1 MLSITKIRA
10 NPEHAKARLVGRLD
24 DPGLI
29 DSLLDLDERRRQ
41 AVTEQGDLR
50 RRKNENARA
59 TQAAGADERQ
69 QLIEE
74 GRRLNGL
81 VAEKDSLVKQLEA
94 ELYAV
99 ASALP
104 NVPHPSVPV
113 GPDATANV
121 TVSEWGA
128 KPSFDFAPRP
138 HWQVG
143 ELLGLDIPRG
153 ARMAGSRFYALTGDL
168 ALLELALAQFMFH
181 HHVVAG
187 YRPVI
192 PPYLVDS
199 EAMHGCA
206 QLPKFEDGLYSTPS
220 DLRDDSD
227 RRLYLIPTAESAM
240 ASMHRGEILDV
251 DNLPL
256 DYVAFSPCF
265 RRETSAG
272 GSDSRGIKR
281 VHQFHK
287 VELFKFTRSDTSYH
301 ELESL
306 TESAESILQL
316 LELPYRKVVL
326 STGDMGFGASKT
338 YDLEVWIPSEQTYS
352 EISSCS
358 NVQDFQAR
366 RLNIRYRGQ
375 DGRTSFVHMLNG
387 SGLAVGRTM
396 IAILENHQRADGS
409 VYIPEPLRPYLHG
422 RDELLPNS
430 VAPAG
435 LAHGS
440 VPGPKGE

>member
-1 MLSITKIRA
+1 MLSIKEIRED
-10 NPEHAKARLVGRLD
+10 PGIVKARLIGRLD

-29 DSLLDLDERRRQ
+29 NSLLDLDKRRRQ
-41 AVTEQGDLR
+41 AVAEQGDLR
-50 RRKNENARA
+50 RRKNDNAHA
-59 TQAAGADERQ
+59 TRTAEPDERQ

-81 VAEKDSLVKQLEA
+81 VAEKDALVKQIED
-94 ELYAV
+94 ELYLV
-99 ASALP
+99 AGKLP
-104 NVPHPSVPV
+104 NLPHPSVPV
-113 GPDATANV
+113 GPDATANI
-121 TVSEWGA
+121 TVSEWGRQ
-128 KPSFDFAPRP
+128 PCFDFAPRP
-138 HWQVG
+138 HWEVG

-153 ARMAGSRFYALTGDL
+153 TRMSGSRFYTLLGEV
-168 ALLELALAQFMFH
+168 ALLELALAQLMIDQ
-181 HHVVAG
+181 HVLAG
-187 YRPVI
+187 YKPVI
-192 PPYLVDS
+192 PPFLVDS
-199 EAMHGCA
+199 EAMYGCA
-206 QLPKFEDGLYSTPS
+206 QLPKFEDGLYSTPA
-220 DLRDDSD
+220 DLRDDSN

-240 ASMHRGEILDV
+240 ASMHRGEILDE
-251 DNLPL
+251 DSLPL

-272 GSDSRGIKR
+272 GRDSRGIKR

-287 VELFKFTRSDTSYH
+287 VELFKFTKSDTSYD

-306 TESAESILQL
+306 TEAAEHILQL

-375 DGRTSFVHMLNG
+375 DGRTSFIHMLNG

-396 IAILENHQRADGS
+396 IAILENHQRANGS
-409 VYIPEPLRPYLHG
+409 VYIPEPLRPYLQG
-422 RDELLPNS
+422 RDELRPDAATLVGP
-430 VAPAG
+430 
-435 LAHGS
+435 GS
-440 VPGPKGE
+440 RPVLGPKGE